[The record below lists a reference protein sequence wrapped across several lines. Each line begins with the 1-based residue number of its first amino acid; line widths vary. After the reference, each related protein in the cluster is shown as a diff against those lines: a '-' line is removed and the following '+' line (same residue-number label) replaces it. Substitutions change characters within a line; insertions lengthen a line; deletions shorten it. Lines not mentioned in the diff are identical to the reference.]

1 MFWLSLLSL
10 WNGGDDDIMFW
21 GVVTPIAGFLG
32 SIAVHRWEVV
42 KGFVLNIGFS
52 MIVALVFW
60 FLFSADAVED
70 LFYDIG
76 VLFLLFIILISA
88 ILPIGFLY
96 RNMHVRA
103 LGSVYAMPICMF
115 IMMFAIL
122 LATW

>member
-1 MFWLSLLSL
+1 
-10 WNGGDDDIMFW
+10 
-21 GVVTPIAGFLG
+21 
-32 SIAVHRWEVV
+32 
-42 KGFVLNIGFS
+42 

-88 ILPIGFLY
+88 ILPIDFLY
-96 RNMHVRA
+96 RNKHVRA
-103 LGSVYAMPICMF
+103 LGSVYAMPMCMF